1 MKQTHTIRQLYRL
14 AASGQ
19 LTEKTSVILSG
30 WIRTNRL
37 NGAIGFIEL
46 NDGSYFKNTQL
57 VYHQASLTGFDN
69 ISKFGTGTAI
79 TMQGV
84 VQLTPAT

>member
-1 MKQTHTIRQLYRL
+1 MKQTHSIRQLYRL

-19 LTEKTSVILSG
+19 LAEKTSVILSG

-46 NDGSYFKNTQL
+46 NDGSYLKIRNWSI
-57 VYHQASLTGFDN
+57 HQASLSGFDT
-69 ISKFGTGTAI
+69 IGKFGTGTAI
-79 TMQGV
+79 HHFKV
-84 VQLTPAT
+84 WCN